1 MGVRWYLVVA
11 LICIPLR
18 IRDVEC
24 LFLCLLAIC
33 LWVMRSW
40 IKTPLSS
47 AASHTLM
54 VGKVRVGVKC
64 SADYCLPRAGGSGGI
79 AGALSAPGYGLSFQG

>member
-1 MGVRWYLVVA
+1 MSFLVLVGH
-11 LICIPLR
+11 
-18 IRDVEC
+18 
-24 LFLCLLAIC
+24 LFVGHEIL
-33 LWVMRSW
+33 

-47 AASHTLM
+47 AALHTLT

-64 SADYCLPRAGGSGGI
+64 SADYCLPRAGGSGGT